1 MIHETLAAT
10 NAVVTLDVALPD
22 VFWGWYVTMN
32 MWAKSIGTG
41 LVFMLFLLLRK
52 NSSEMSGLRTPAI
65 IVSFIMMNV
74 FLLFTLADL
83 HQPFRMWHIFFYP
96 HWTSAIT
103 VGAWMATIFVGLE
116 FVMAAMMIRK
126 DKCLLTKNAT
136 ESFDK
141 LLFWVTLLAIPVTLY
156 TAGIMAEATAREL
169 WQMPTESV
177 QMILAATL
185 SGSAAII
192 LLGGSKLSDET
203 KNFFASI
210 LGLSALLAFIIY
222 MSEYVFGSMK
232 AEEVTAILAYVKGDG
247 EYATMFW
254 IGQWVAYIL
263 PMALVGLYRVSKSNS
278 ILTLAAILAIAG
290 LWVVKH
296 VWLVIPQLLPLS

>member
-1 MIHETLAAT
+1 MVHESIAAT
-10 NAVVTLDVALPD
+10 QAVVTLDVALPD

-52 NSSEMSGLRTPAI
+52 APNEVDSGLRTKTM
-65 IVSFIMMNV
+65 IVSFVFMNI
-74 FLLFTLADL
+74 FLLFTWLDL
-83 HQPFRMWHIFFYP
+83 HQMWRMWHIFFYP

-103 VGAWMATIFVGLE
+103 VGAWMATLFVGLE
-116 FVMAAMMIRK
+116 FLMIVIMIKNNGTAA
-126 DKCLLTKNAT
+126 
-136 ESFDK
+136 FDK

-169 WQMPTESV
+169 WQMPTEAA
-177 QMILAATL
+177 QMVLAATL
-185 SGSAAII
+185 SGSAAMI

-203 KNFFASI
+203 KSFLGSI
-210 LGLSALLAFIIY
+210 LGLSALMAFIIY
-222 MSEYVFGSMK
+222 MSEYIFGAMK
-232 AEEVTAILAYVKGDG
+232 AEETAAILAYVKGDG
-247 EYATMFW
+247 EYSTMFW

-263 PMALVGLYRVSKSNS
+263 PMLLVALYRVSRSNALLS
-278 ILTLAAILAIAG
+278 LASILAIVG

>member
-1 MIHETLAAT
+1 MVHETLAAT

-22 VFWGWYVTMN
+22 IFWGWYVTMN

-41 LVFMLFLLLRK
+41 LVFMLFLLLKK
-52 NSSEMSGLRTPAI
+52 NADEMSSLRTPTL
-65 IVSFIMMNV
+65 IVSFVMMNV
-74 FLLFTLADL
+74 FLLFTWLDL
-83 HQPFRMWHIFFYP
+83 HQMWRMWHIFVYP

-103 VGAWMATIFVGLE
+103 VGAWMATLFVGLE
-116 FVMAAMMIRK
+116 FVMIAVMIRK
-126 DKCLLTKNAT
+126 EKCLLTKDT
-136 ESFDK
+136 TGFFDK

-185 SGSAAII
+185 SGSAAMI

-203 KNFFASI
+203 KEFFGTI
-210 LGLSALLAFIIY
+210 LGLSALMAFIIY
-222 MSEYVFGSMK
+222 MSEYIFGAMK
-232 AEEVTAILAYVKGDG
+232 AEEVAAVLAYVKNNG
-247 EYATMFW
+247 EYASMFW
-254 IGQWVAYIL
+254 IGQWVAFIL
-263 PMALVGLYRVSKSNS
+263 PMILVVLSRISNS
-278 ILTLAAILAIAG
+278 SSILSLAAILAIAG
-290 LWVVKH
+290 LWIVKH

>member
-10 NAVVTLDVALPD
+10 NAVVTLDVALPEP
-22 VFWGWYVTMN
+22 FWHWYVTMN

-52 NSSEMSGLRTPAI
+52 NASEVDNDLRRNILIA
-65 IVSFIMMNV
+65 SFVMMNI
-74 FLLFTLADL
+74 FLLFTWLDL
-83 HQPFRMWHIFFYP
+83 HQMLRMWHIFVYP

-103 VGAWMATIFVGLE
+103 VGAWMATVFVGLE
-116 FVMAAMMIRK
+116 ALMIMLIMFKK
-126 DKCLLTKNAT
+126 DSEK
-136 ESFDK
+136 FDK
-141 LLFWVTLLAIPVTLY
+141 ILFWNTLLAIPVTLY

-185 SGSAAII
+185 SGSAAMI
-192 LLGGSKLSDET
+192 LLAGNKLSDET

-222 MSEYVFGSMK
+222 MSEFIFGAMK
-232 AEEVTAILAYVKGDG
+232 AEEVAATLAYVKGDG
-247 EYATMFW
+247 EYAVMFW

-263 PMALVGLYRVSKSNS
+263 PMILIALYRVSKSNS

-296 VWLVIPQLLPLS
+296 VWLIIPQLLSLS

>member
-1 MIHETLAAT
+1 MVHETLAAT
-10 NAVVTLDVALPD
+10 NAVVTLDVALPE

-41 LVFMLFLLLRK
+41 LVFMLFLLLRR
-52 NSSEMSGLRTPAI
+52 NPEEMKGLRTSAMI
-65 IVSFIMMNV
+65 ASFIMMNV

-96 HWTSAIT
+96 HLTSAIT
-103 VGAWMATIFVGLE
+103 VGAWMASIFVGLE
-116 FVMAAMMIRK
+116 SLMIAVMILKK
-126 DKCLLTKNAT
+126 DTVAY
-136 ESFDK
+136 DK
-141 LLFWVTLLAIPVTLY
+141 LLFWTTLLAIPVTLY

-169 WQMPTESV
+169 WQMPTEAA

-192 LLGGSKLSDET
+192 LLGGNKLSDST

-210 LGLSALLAFIIY
+210 LGLSALMAFIIY
-222 MSEYVFGSMK
+222 MSEYIFGAMK
-232 AEEVTAILAYVKGDG
+232 AEEVAAILHYVKGDG

-263 PMALVGLYRVSKSNS
+263 PMLLIALYRTSKSNAM
-278 ILTLAAILAIAG
+278 LNLAAILAIAG
-290 LWVVKH
+290 LWIVKH

>member
-1 MIHETLAAT
+1 MVHETLAAT
-10 NAVVTLDVALPD
+10 NAVVTLDVAIPD

-41 LVFMLFLLLRK
+41 LIFMLFLLMKK
-52 NSSEMSGLRTPAI
+52 NPSEMSGLRTSTL
-65 IVSFIMMNV
+65 IVSFVFMNI

-83 HQPFRMWHIFFYP
+83 HQPLRMWHIFFYP

-103 VGAWMATIFVGLE
+103 VGAWMATVFVGLE
-116 FVMAAMMIRK
+116 TIMIAVMILK
-126 DKCLLTKNAT
+126 KNT
-136 ESFDK
+136 ELFDK
-141 LLFWVTLLAIPVTLY
+141 ILFWVTLLAIPVTLY

-169 WQMPTESV
+169 WQMPTEAA

-185 SGSAAII
+185 AGSATII
-192 LLGGSKLSDET
+192 LMGGSKLSDET
-203 KNFFASI
+203 KRFFGAI
-210 LGLSALLAFIIY
+210 LGLSALMAFIIY
-222 MSEYVFGSMK
+222 MSEYVFGAMK
-232 AEEVTAILAYVKGDG
+232 AEEVAAILHYVKGDG

-263 PMALVGLYRVSKSNS
+263 PMLLVALSRVSNS
-278 ILTLAAILAIAG
+278 SAILNLAAILAIVG
-290 LWVVKH
+290 LWIVKH

>member
-1 MIHETLAAT
+1 MVQESLAAT
-10 NAVVTLDVALPD
+10 HAVVTLDVALPD
-22 VFWGWYVTMN
+22 VFWGWFVTMN

-41 LVFMLFLLLRK
+41 LIFMLFLIMKR
-52 NSSEMSGLRTPAI
+52 NSDEMKGLRTPTVI
-65 IVSFIMMNV
+65 ISFIFMNI

-83 HQPFRMWHIFFYP
+83 HQPFRMWHIFAYP

-103 VGAWMATIFVGLE
+103 VGAWMATLFVGLE
-116 FVMAAMMIRK
+116 FIMAAVMIRK
-126 DKCLLTKNAT
+126 DKCLLTSNPT
-136 ESFDK
+136 GFYDK

-156 TAGIMAEATAREL
+156 TAGIMAESTAREL

-185 SGSAAII
+185 SGSAAMI
-192 LLGGSKLSDET
+192 LIGGSKLSDGT
-203 KNFFASI
+203 RSFLGAI
-210 LGLSALLAFIIY
+210 LGLSALMAFIIY
-222 MSEYVFGSMK
+222 MSEYIFGAMK
-232 AEEVTAILAYVKGDG
+232 AEEAAAILEYVKGDG

-263 PMALVGLYRVSKSNS
+263 PMLLVALSRVSNS
-278 ILTLAAILAIAG
+278 RAMLSLASILAIVG

>member
-1 MIHETLAAT
+1 MVHETLAAT

-22 VFWGWYVTMN
+22 IFWGWYVTMN

-41 LVFMLFLLLRK
+41 LIFMLFLLMKK
-52 NSSEMSGLRTPAI
+52 NANEMEGLRTSTL
-65 IVSFIMMNV
+65 IVSFVFMNI
-74 FLLFTLADL
+74 FLLFTWLDL
-83 HQPFRMWHIFFYP
+83 HQMWRMWHIFVYP

-103 VGAWMATIFVGLE
+103 VGAWMATLFVGLE
-116 FVMAAMMIRK
+116 FLMIVVM
-126 DKCLLTKNAT
+126 LLRNNT
-136 ESFDK
+136 EAFDK

-169 WQMPTESV
+169 WQMPTESA

-185 SGSAAII
+185 SGSAAMI
-192 LLGGSKLSDET
+192 LIGGSKLSDET
-203 KNFFASI
+203 RRFFGAV
-210 LGLSALLAFIIY
+210 LGLSALMAFIIY
-222 MSEYVFGSMK
+222 MSEYIFGSMK
-232 AEEVTAILAYVKGDG
+232 AEEVAAIIDYVKGHG

-254 IGQWVAYIL
+254 IGQWTAYIL
-263 PMALVGLYRVSKSNS
+263 PMLLVALSRVNNS
-278 ILTLAAILAIAG
+278 TAMLNLAAILAIAG

>member
-1 MIHETLAAT
+1 MVHETLAAT

-22 VFWGWYVTMN
+22 VFWGWFVTMN

-41 LVFMLFLLLRK
+41 LIFMLFLLLKK
-52 NSSEMSGLRTPAI
+52 NSSEMSGLRTSTL
-65 IVSFIMMNV
+65 IVSFVFMNI

-103 VGAWMATIFVGLE
+103 VGAWMATVFVGLE
-116 FVMAAMMIRK
+116 SLMIAVM
-126 DKCLLTKNAT
+126 LLKKNT
-136 ESFDK
+136 ELFDK

-169 WQMPTESV
+169 WQMPTEAV

-185 SGSAAII
+185 SGAAAII
-192 LLGGSKLSDET
+192 LLGGSKLSEESQR
-203 KNFFASI
+203 FFGAI
-210 LGLSALLAFIIY
+210 LGLSALMAFIIY
-222 MSEYVFGSMK
+222 MSEYVFGAMK
-232 AEEVTAILAYVKGDG
+232 AEEVAAILAYVKGDG

-263 PMALVGLYRVSKSNS
+263 PMLLVVLSRVSKSAS
-278 ILTLAAILAIAG
+278 ILKLAAILAIAG
-290 LWVVKH
+290 LWIVKH

>member
-1 MIHETLAAT
+1 MVHETIAAT
-10 NAVVTLDVALPD
+10 NAVVTLDVALPE

-41 LVFMLFLLLRK
+41 LVFMLFLLLRR
-52 NSSEMSGLRTPAI
+52 NPEEMKGLRTSAMI
-65 IVSFIMMNV
+65 ASFVMMNI

-96 HWTSAIT
+96 HLTSAIT
-103 VGAWMATIFVGLE
+103 VGAWMASIFVGLE
-116 FVMAAMMIRK
+116 SLMIVVMLLKK
-126 DKCLLTKNAT
+126 DEVLY
-136 ESFDK
+136 DK
-141 LLFWVTLLAIPVTLY
+141 LLFWTTLLAIPVTLY
-156 TAGIMAEATAREL
+156 TAAIMAEATAREL
-169 WQMPTESV
+169 WQMPTEAV

-192 LLGGSKLSDET
+192 LLGGNKLSDET
-203 KNFFASI
+203 KSFFANI
-210 LGLSALLAFIIY
+210 LGLSALMAFIIY
-222 MSEYVFGSMK
+222 MSEYVFGAMK
-232 AEEVTAILAYVKGDG
+232 AEEVAAILHYVKGDG

-263 PMALVGLYRVSKSNS
+263 PMLLIALYRVSRSSAMLN
-278 ILTLAAILAIAG
+278 LAAILAIVG

>member
-1 MIHETLAAT
+1 MVHETLAAT
-10 NAVVTLDVALPD
+10 QAVVTLDVALPD
-22 VFWGWYVTMN
+22 IFWGWFVTMN

-41 LVFMLFLLLRK
+41 LIFMLFLLLRK
-52 NSSEMSGLRTPAI
+52 NSSEMTGLRTSTTI
-65 IVSFIMMNV
+65 ISFVMMNI

-103 VGAWMATIFVGLE
+103 VGAWMATVFVALE
-116 FVMAAMMIRK
+116 SLMIVVMLFKK
-126 DKCLLTKNAT
+126 DT
-136 ESFDK
+136 ELFDK
-141 LLFWVTLLAIPVTLY
+141 LLFWTTLLAIPVTLY
-156 TAGIMAEATAREL
+156 TAAIMAESTAREL

-185 SGSAAII
+185 SGAAAII
-192 LLGGSKLSDET
+192 LIGGSKLSEET

-222 MSEYVFGSMK
+222 MSEYIFGAMK
-232 AEEVTAILAYVKGDG
+232 AEEVAAVLDYVKGDG
-247 EYATMFW
+247 QYATMFW

-263 PMALVGLYRVSKSNS
+263 PMILVALYRVSKSSS
-278 ILTLAAILAIAG
+278 ILALASILAIAG

>member
-1 MIHETLAAT
+1 MVHESIAAT
-10 NAVVTLDVALPD
+10 HAVVTLDVALPD

-52 NSSEMSGLRTPAI
+52 SPAEVDNGLRTKTM
-65 IVSFIMMNV
+65 IVSFVFMNI
-74 FLLFTLADL
+74 FLLFTWLDL
-83 HQPFRMWHIFFYP
+83 HQMWRMWHIFFYP

-103 VGAWMATIFVGLE
+103 VGAWMATLFVGLE
-116 FVMAAMMIRK
+116 FLMIVIMIKNKGTAA
-126 DKCLLTKNAT
+126 
-136 ESFDK
+136 FDK

-169 WQMPTESV
+169 WQMPTEAA
-177 QMILAATL
+177 QMVLAATL
-185 SGSAAII
+185 SGSAAMI
-192 LLGGSKLSDET
+192 LIGGSKLSDET
-203 KNFFASI
+203 KSFLGNI
-210 LGLSALLAFIIY
+210 LGLSALMAFIIY
-222 MSEYVFGSMK
+222 MSEYIFGAMK
-232 AEEVTAILAYVKGDG
+232 AEETAAILAYVKGDG
-247 EYATMFW
+247 EYSTMFW

-263 PMALVGLYRVSKSNS
+263 PMLLVALYRVSRSS
-278 ILTLAAILAIAG
+278 ALLSLASILAIVG